1 MSANRI
7 IDVSNPAYLRTAKR
21 QLIIEQE
28 SQVAATI
35 PIEDLEVILLSHPQI
50 TASIGLMQQCLESKV
65 PIIVCD
71 QKHMPKGYL
80 FNPLA
85 NTLHSKVLKLQVGAS
100 LPLKKQIWATL
111 VRAKITGQSYVLSA
125 KDRPD
130 GGLSQLVNRVKSGD
144 LENIEAQAAA
154 RYWRLLFGSEFR
166 RNPDLDGINAL
177 LNYGYAIVRAA
188 TARSLAAAGLN
199 PSIGLFHHNQ
209 YNHFCLA
216 DDLMEPSRPLVD
228 AAVFELTRDQIPSV
242 DHCTKKALLA
252 ILQQEVLYDEKTYYL
267 TDALHRTA
275 ASVAQALESGKS
287 KTFKCLS
294 VSS

>member
-7 IDVSNPAYLRTAKR
+7 IDVSNPAYLRTANK
-21 QLIIEQE
+21 QLVIEQE
-28 SQVAATI
+28 SRVAATF

-111 VRAKITGQSYVLSA
+111 VRAKITGQSYVLST

-154 RYWRLLFGSEFR
+154 RYWRRLFGSNFR
-166 RNPDLDGINAL
+166 RNPDLDGVNAL
-177 LNYGYAIVRAA
+177 LNYGYAIVRAG

-199 PSIGLFHHNQ
+199 PSMGLFHHNQ

-216 DDLMEPSRPLVD
+216 DDLMEPIRPLVD
-228 AAVFELTRDQIPSV
+228 SIVYDLCQDHIPSV
-242 DHCTKKALLA
+242 DRGTKTTLLA
-252 ILQQEVLYDEKTYYL
+252 VLQQEVAYDRRKYYL
-267 TDALHRTA
+267 TDALHRS
-275 ASVAQALESGKS
+275 ASSLAQALESGNS

-294 VSS
+294 LS

>member
-85 NTLHSKVLKLQVGAS
+85 NTLHSKVLKLQIGTP

-154 RYWRLLFGSEFR
+154 RYWRRLFGSEFR
-166 RNPDLDGINAL
+166 RNPDSDGINAL
-177 LNYGYAIVRAA
+177 LNYGYAIIRAA

-216 DDLMEPSRPLVD
+216 DDLMEQTRPLVD
-228 AAVFELTRDQIPSV
+228 GTVYDLCQDHILSV
-242 DHCTKKALLA
+242 DRGTKTTLLA
-252 ILQQEVLYDEKTYYL
+252 VLQQEVVYDDRKYYL
-267 TDALHRTA
+267 TDALHRSA
-275 ASVAQALESGKS
+275 ASLAQALESRS
-287 KTFKCLS
+287 TKTFKCLALS
-294 VSS
+294 

>member
-7 IDVSNPAYLRTAKR
+7 IDVSNPAHLRTANK
-21 QLIIEQE
+21 QLVIEQE
-28 SQVAATI
+28 SRVAATF
-35 PIEDLEVILLSHPQI
+35 PIEGLEVILLSHPQI

-85 NTLHSKVLKLQVGAS
+85 HTLHSKVLKLQAGAS

-111 VRAKITGQSYVLSA
+111 VRAKISGQSYVLST
-125 KDRPD
+125 KDKPD
-130 GGLSQLVNRVKSGD
+130 GGLSQLVDRVKSGD
-144 LENIEAQAAA
+144 PENIEAQAAV
-154 RYWRLLFGSEFR
+154 RYWRRLFGSEFR
-166 RNPDLDGINAL
+166 RNPDLDGVNSL

-188 TARSLAAAGLN
+188 TARSLAAAGLY

-216 DDLMEPSRPLVD
+216 DDLMEPTRPLVD
-228 AAVFELTRDQIPSV
+228 NTVYDLCQDHIPSV
-242 DHCTKKALLA
+242 DRSTKTTLLA
-252 ILQQEVLYDEKTYYL
+252 VLQQEVAYDGRKYYL
-267 TDALHRTA
+267 TDALHRS
-275 ASVAQALESGKS
+275 ASSLAQALESGHGKI
-287 KTFKCLS
+287 FKCLS
-294 VSS
+294 LC

>member
-7 IDVSNPAYLRTAKR
+7 IDVSKPAYLKAANR
-21 QLIIEQE
+21 QLVIQQE
-28 SQVAATI
+28 DRVTATF

-50 TASIGLMQQCLESKV
+50 TASIGLMQQCLESRV

-71 QKHMPKGYL
+71 QRHMPTGYL
-80 FNPLA
+80 FNPLG
-85 NTLHSKVLKLQVGAS
+85 NTLHSKVLKLQVSAS
-100 LPLKKQIWATL
+100 LPLKKQVWATL
-111 VRAKITGQSYVLSA
+111 VRGKITSQSYVLSA
-125 KDRPD
+125 KDRFD
-130 GGLSQLVNRVKSGD
+130 AGLIQLVVRVKSGD
-144 LENIEAQAAA
+144 PKNIEAQAAA

-216 DDLMEPSRPLVD
+216 DDLMEPARPLVD
-228 AAVFELTRDQIPSV
+228 AAVFDLAQDQIPPV
-242 DHCTKKALLA
+242 DRCTKRALLA
-252 ILQQEVLYDEKTYYL
+252 ILQQEVIYGEKKYYL
-267 TDALHRTA
+267 TEALHRTA
-275 ASVAQALESGKS
+275 ASLVQALESGKS

-294 VSS
+294 LG